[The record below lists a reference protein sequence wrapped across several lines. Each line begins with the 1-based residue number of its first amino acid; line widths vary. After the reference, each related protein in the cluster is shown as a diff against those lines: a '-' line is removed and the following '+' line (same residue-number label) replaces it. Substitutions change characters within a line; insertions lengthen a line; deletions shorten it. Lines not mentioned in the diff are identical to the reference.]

1 MVFLSF
7 RRKSRFRRRQSWCP
21 NAIATEQAIA
31 ELAGVQ
37 HCEARVSE
45 DNQRLVLLVSGS
57 SSEAELKQK
66 ALSLGRGYMLSQV
79 KMVDSGDW
87 KFNALGK
94 LLRNAVPLE
103 EVVREVKQSADL
115 GGGGPDVVHCGAGGS
130 SLEQRYLVP
139 EQSPQRAAGFREQ
152 AVAGHRAGALH
163 AGPRQ
168 EQELRTPQL
177 AEAVRD
183 GAGPGDLGPAG
194 DGCSTA
200 TPR

>member
-1 MVFLSF
+1 MRGLGA
-7 RRKSRFRRRQSWCP
+7 WHP
-21 NAIATEQAIA
+21 A
-31 ELAGVQ
+31 AG
-37 HCEARVSE
+37 
-45 DNQRLVLLVSGS
+45 
-57 SSEAELKQK
+57 
-66 ALSLGRGYMLSQV
+66 
-79 KMVDSGDW
+79 
-87 KFNALGK
+87 
-94 LLRNAVPLE
+94 AVPLAAGGAGGGVAPAFDAFE
-103 EVVREVKQSADL
+103 ARAPQRRSGHLRPDGGSRGHDELWGHAGGGSPAAGDLRGVWANAQSADL

-130 SLEQRYLVP
+130 CSLEQRYLVP

-194 DGCSTA
+194 DDCSTA